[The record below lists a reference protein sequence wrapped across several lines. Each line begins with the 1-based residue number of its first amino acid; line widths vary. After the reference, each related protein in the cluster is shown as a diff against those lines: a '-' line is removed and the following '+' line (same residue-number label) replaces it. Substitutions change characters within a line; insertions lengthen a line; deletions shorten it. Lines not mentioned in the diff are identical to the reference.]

1 MRNKLTAIAAAG
13 VLSLC
18 SVAPTYARS
27 VTQPGELVGLATG
40 APLPPG
46 LYFVNTADWGCS
58 NTDPQDTCIG
68 LTIPV
73 VAWSTPWQI
82 LGARLQ
88 FLFAWPALDVGVD
101 STPDVPGVYQAGFY
115 NPAALV
121 QLAWDLGGGW
131 GFSYAIGAY
140 FDNEPGVSW
149 SDTSLNQRI
158 GLSYTGG
165 GWNITANVVYGTHF
179 DSLNTDNLRLVSPCL
194 GRSDLAGFNCNP
206 DFLNLDLTLTK
217 TFGKWE
223 FGPVAFGSWDVSD
236 PANGY
241 RNQQQFAVG
250 GLIGYD
256 FGPVKLQ
263 TYVTTDVS
271 QDNYGGYD
279 TRGWTRIIIPL
290 GNPWPTPAPMSRR

>member
-165 GWNITANVVYGTHF
+165 GWNATANLVYGTHF

-194 GRSDLAGFNCNP
+194 GRPDLAGFNCNP

>member
-1 MRNKLTAIAAAG
+1 
-13 VLSLC
+13 
-18 SVAPTYARS
+18 
-27 VTQPGELVGLATG
+27 
-40 APLPPG
+40 
-46 LYFVNTADWGCS
+46 
-58 NTDPQDTCIG
+58 
-68 LTIPV
+68 V

-223 FGPVAFGSWDVSD
+223 FGPVAYGSWDVSD